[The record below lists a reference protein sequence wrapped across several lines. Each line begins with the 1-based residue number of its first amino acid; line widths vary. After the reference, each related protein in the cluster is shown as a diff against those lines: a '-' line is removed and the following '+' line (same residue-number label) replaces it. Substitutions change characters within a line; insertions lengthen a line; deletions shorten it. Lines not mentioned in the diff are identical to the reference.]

1 MNKFK
6 KAKTVFMASL
16 IGLGAVLTGCGASG
30 TAEETSQT
38 EEASSDIVTFR
49 LGYPA
54 TSSDVL
60 QGLNGVAMAQGYFD
74 EELSKVNAKIE
85 AVPFAKA
92 GPAINAALEGGELD
106 GAFRIGDVPSIVA
119 KASGS
124 ETTLIDIQP
133 LDYSTVVITRKD
145 LDITDVSELK
155 GKTVAVQTSSY
166 MQRILYQILAANGLS
181 PEDVELV
188 NMSEVEA
195 ATAVAAGSIDATAV
209 TELKAA
215 KLLLDDS
222 VNAIFDTDGKPEMT
236 GLSSTIVR
244 TEFAEAHPD
253 VVQAYFT
260 ALLRAQ
266 DYAAVH
272 PEDLR
277 AICVESGIEEDVVRY
292 VYSTDDDFGKTVGTD
307 DETKKNFSTVIDFL
321 SDNGI
326 ISNKVDLDTWFDG
339 SYYEKAYEE
348 YHK

>member
-1 MNKFK
+1 MK
-6 KAKTVFMASL
+6 KINSVKSVFMAAV
-16 IGLGAVLTGCGASG
+16 IALGSVLTGCGAAD
-30 TAEETSQT
+30 TAENTSDT
-38 EEASSDIVTFR
+38 EAASSEVVTLR
-49 LGYPA
+49 MGYPA

-60 QGLNGVAMAQGYFD
+60 QGLNGIAVAQGYFD

-85 AVPFAKA
+85 TIPFAKA

-106 GAFRIGDVPSIVA
+106 GAVRIGDVPSIVA

-124 ETTLIDIQP
+124 DTTLIDIQP

-145 LDITDVSELK
+145 LGVTEVSELK
-155 GKTVAVQTSSY
+155 GKKVAVQTSSY

-215 KLLLDDS
+215 KLILDDS
-222 VNAIFDTDGKPEMT
+222 VNAIFDTDGKSEMI

-244 TEFAEAHPD
+244 TEFAKAHPE
-253 VVQAYFT
+253 VIEAYFT

-266 DYAAVH
+266 DYAAEH

-277 AICVESGIEEDVVRY
+277 AICVESGLEEEVVKY
-292 VYSTDDDFGKTVGTD
+292 VYPTDEDFGRTVGTN
-307 DETKKNFSTVIDFL
+307 DETKKNFITVIDFL
-321 SDNGI
+321 SDNQI
-326 ISNKVDLDTWFDG
+326 ISNKVDFDTWFDG

-348 YHK
+348 YQK